1 MRINDFKASPG
12 WVTIQKY
19 DNTIAQKQL
28 ISNILQINIR
38 EAIEFVRIA
47 WNQVRVLYL
56 IIWLLKP
63 KMFHQQIE
71 LVNRFPIVKKLEWKR
86 LSLLIQKILSTTESI
101 IATIE
106 GEDLSESE
114 DSPIVKSISHK
125 SALEH
130 VNSLL
135 LYITQDCDSEL

>member
-1 MRINDFKASPG
+1 MAVETEEDVVLS
-12 WVTIQKY
+12 T
-19 DNTIAQKQL
+19 NTEL
-28 ISNILQINIR
+28 
-38 EAIEFVRIA
+38 
-47 WNQVRVLYL
+47 
-56 IIWLLKP
+56 
-63 KMFHQQIE
+63 IE
-71 LVNRFPIVKKLEWKR
+71 LVNRFPIDPEKVR
-86 LSLLIQKILSTTESI
+86 MTESI

-135 LYITQDCDSEL
+135 LYITQDCDVSFKLILSSYLI